1 MARKVQ
7 TVKKRAKDTKDTPKR
22 AAVNK
27 RAGKARRDWK
37 PAFLKA
43 FRESANVRA
52 ACEAAKISR
61 KHVYRTRETDRE
73 FADLW
78 DEAEADACDILEL
91 EARRRAVEGVAEPVF
106 GSLGRGMPS
115 GKIGTII
122 RYSNTLLMFLLRAH
136 NPGKYGDRVR
146 NENVDLDVST
156 LNDAQLN
163 LLANGAPLPAILA
176 AASAGGTGTETA
188 PIPNRDA
195 AHPTAKS

>member
-1 MARKVQ
+1 MAGKTRKV
-7 TVKKRAKDTKDTPKR
+7 TKVTPKR
-22 AAVNK
+22 AAKK
-27 RAGKARRDWK
+27 RIVPHKGKTRRDWK

-61 KHVYRTRETDRE
+61 KHAYHTRETDRA

-91 EARRRAVEGVAEPVF
+91 EARRRAVEGVKEPVF
-106 GSLGRGMPS
+106 GSLGRGMAS
-115 GKIGTII
+115 GEIGTIV

-136 NPGKYGDRVR
+136 NPSKYGDRVR

-176 AASAGGTGTETA
+176 AASAGGTGTPSPSGASRDTA
-188 PIPNRDA
+188 HSA
-195 AHPTAKS
+195 AKS